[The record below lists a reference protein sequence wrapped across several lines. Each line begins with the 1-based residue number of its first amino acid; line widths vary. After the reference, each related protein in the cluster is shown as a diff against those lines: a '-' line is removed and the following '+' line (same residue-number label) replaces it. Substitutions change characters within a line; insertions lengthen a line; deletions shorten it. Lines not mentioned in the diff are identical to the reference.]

1 MKKSILSI
9 VSAFIVIINCASQTP
24 INQELK
30 KELAQILFTD
40 QIYRELH
47 DPRITDVRRL
57 EIARLTNHTPE
68 DLQKNL
74 YFIMKDTDSANLA
87 RVEKIVEQYGYP
99 GKTLVGEPENI
110 AVFYVIQHAPDK
122 IPQYYPLIEEAAKKG
137 ELPFRLTAMML
148 DRMLADEGKEQIY
161 GTQIYSRRITN
172 KETGKEENFMYV
184 VPIKDPQN
192 VNQRRKEAGFDTTVE
207 ENAKDFGMDYKV
219 YSYEELK
226 KILE

>member
-47 DPRITDVRRL
+47 DPRITDARRL

-99 GKTLVGEPENI
+99 GKTLVGEPENK
-110 AVFYVIQHAPDK
+110 AVFYVIQHMPDK

-137 ELPFRLTAMML
+137 ELPFRLAAMML
-148 DRMLADEGKEQIY
+148 DRMLAEQGKEQIY

-207 ENAKDFGMDYKV
+207 EYAKDLGVNYKE
-219 YSYEELK
+219 YTYEELK
-226 KILE
+226 KILN